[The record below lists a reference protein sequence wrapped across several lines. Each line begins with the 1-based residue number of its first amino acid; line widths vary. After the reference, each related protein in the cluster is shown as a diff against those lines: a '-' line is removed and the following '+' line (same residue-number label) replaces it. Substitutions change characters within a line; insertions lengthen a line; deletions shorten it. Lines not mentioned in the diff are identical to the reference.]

1 MIREG
6 WEAVIGLEIHV
17 QLATSS
23 KLFTSAAH
31 RYGDSPN
38 QNVDPVVLG
47 MPGVLPVLNKQA
59 VELAM
64 RVGFALDCQ
73 VHQTSRFDRKH
84 YFYADLPKGYQITQQ
99 LAPICT
105 GGAVIATVDGME
117 RAFKLNRI
125 HLEEDAG
132 KTIHDSRRG
141 ISLVDYNRAGVPLI
155 EVVSEPDMRTSEEAV
170 AFMKALHQVVVATGS
185 SHGDMEKG
193 NFRCD
198 ANVSV
203 RPVGQ
208 TELGTRTEMK
218 NINSFRFVG
227 HAISSEINRQID
239 LIEDGGKVVQET
251 RLWDD
256 EAGMSRAMRSKEEA
270 HDYRYFPDPDLM
282 AVEVDDATYER
293 IRTSLPELPRARQ
306 KRFEEELSLSSYDAA
321 LLTQSC
327 ARADYFEGVVSSGIE
342 PKTAANWM
350 AGELLGRLNK
360 EGKDIEESPVSASA
374 LADLL
379 RLLQEE
385 KLSGKMGKKAF
396 AAMMD
401 EGVSASDWLKV
412 NGGQITDPTV
422 ISDLVERVV
431 ANHPE
436 QSEEFRAGKEQL
448 MGFFVG
454 QVMKETRGKANP
466 QAVNAAL
473 RAALKGGTS

>member
-1 MIREG
+1 
-6 WEAVIGLEIHV
+6 
-17 QLATSS
+17 
-23 KLFTSAAH
+23 
-31 RYGDSPN
+31 
-38 QNVDPVVLG
+38 
-47 MPGVLPVLNKQA
+47 
-59 VELAM
+59 
-64 RVGFALDCQ
+64 
-73 VHQTSRFDRKH
+73 
-84 YFYADLPKGYQITQQ
+84 
-99 LAPICT
+99 
-105 GGAVIATVDGME
+105 ME

-379 RLLQEE
+379 RLLQEG